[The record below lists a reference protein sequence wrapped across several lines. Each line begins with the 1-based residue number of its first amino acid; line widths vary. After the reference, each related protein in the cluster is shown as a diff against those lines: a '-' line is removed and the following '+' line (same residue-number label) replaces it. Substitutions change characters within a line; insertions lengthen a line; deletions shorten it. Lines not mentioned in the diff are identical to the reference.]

1 MLLLLLDTAD
11 DNKETLKEIIKNTFK
26 GLEILTENN
35 GIKNNFLQKI
45 DEIPLYL
52 EKSERYSN
60 IFVNAVKEIAPLKNT
75 IISAIDKLD
84 LTRLKEIGLTDFSL
98 NLKVQLYKE
107 KIKKL
112 WAYVRYYANF
122 GLSTVVNL
130 FIECIDDLLNILES
144 IKSIVPIID
153 PLIELLKALASLLK
167 QIEN

>member
-11 DNKETLKEIIKNTFK
+11 DKGTLKEIVQNTFK
-26 GLEILTENN
+26 GLDILSGNK
-35 GIKNNFLQKI
+35 GKKNNFLQKI

-60 IFVNAVKEIAPLKNT
+60 IFVHAIKETASFQNR

-84 LTRLKEIGLTDFSL
+84 LIRLKEIGLTDFSL

-122 GLSTVVNL
+122 GLSNVVNL
-130 FIECIDDLLNILES
+130 FIDCIDDLLNILES
-144 IKSIVPIID
+144 IKSLVPIID
-153 PLIELLKALASLLK
+153 PLIEILKALASLLK
-167 QIEN
+167 QL